1 MVKIIKLTFCMLI
14 LLMTVSLASAETFYL
29 KDGNKVAGDIV
40 SHEDGIYTVNT
51 SFGIVDIP
59 DDNIDRISDKAA
71 EAEEETKEIKIAAK
85 EIKRHFVPEYE
96 DEKYHDPL
104 YIAYHQ
110 AKSSAIA
117 LTASGATFFT
127 IGVLEAVIA
136 LPTYFAFR
144 DVINRGIASIT
155 DSTSGSSST
164 ADTAITTANNIGL
177 ALLLPMIVVPGA
189 LGFCLL
195 MACIGPWVYASKLL
209 YAWQSKYHVHM
220 SMADTD
226 KLELGFSISL

>member
-1 MVKIIKLTFCMLI
+1 MKQITKLIFCSLTFMMI
-14 LLMTVSLASAETFYL
+14 TVIVSAETFYL
-29 KDGNKVAGDIV
+29 KDGNKVTGDIV

-51 SFGIVDIP
+51 SFGVVDIP
-59 DDNIDRISDKAA
+59 DDNIDRISDKSA
-71 EAEEETKEIKIAAK
+71 EMEEEVKEIKIASK

-110 AKSSAIA
+110 AKTSAIA
-117 LTASGATFFT
+117 LTASGAVLFT
-127 IGVLEAVIA
+127 LGVLEAVIA
-136 LPTYFAFR
+136 LPTYFALR
-144 DVINRGIASIT
+144 DVINKGITGLTQI
-155 DSTSGSSST
+155 DTSEKSDALKT
-164 ADTAITTANNIGL
+164 YDNIGL

-220 SMADTD
+220 SMAGSD

>member
-1 MVKIIKLTFCMLI
+1 MKQITKLIFCSLTFMMI
-14 LLMTVSLASAETFYL
+14 TVIVSAETFYL
-29 KDGNKVAGDIV
+29 KDGNKVTGDIV

-59 DDNIDRISDKAA
+59 DDNIDRISDKSA
-71 EAEEETKEIKIAAK
+71 EMEEEVKEIKIASK

-110 AKSSAIA
+110 AKTSAIA
-117 LTASGATFFT
+117 LTASGAVLFT
-127 IGVLEAVIA
+127 LGVLEAVIV
-136 LPTYFAFR
+136 LPTYFALR
-144 DVINRGIASIT
+144 DTINDGVASLIG
-155 DSTSGSSST
+155 DSSSSSEALKT
-164 ADTAITTANNIGL
+164 ADSIGL
-177 ALLLPMIVVPGA
+177 AMLLPMIVVPGA

-220 SMADTD
+220 SMAGSD

>member
-1 MVKIIKLTFCMLI
+1 MNHIIKLTFCMLI

-71 EAEEETKEIKIAAK
+71 EVEEETKEIKIASR

-110 AKSSAIA
+110 TKSSAIA
-117 LTASGATFFT
+117 LTASGTTFFT
-127 IGVLEAVIA
+127 ISVLEAVVI
-136 LPTYFAFR
+136 LPTYFALQET
-144 DVINRGIASIT
+144 ISTGIAAI
-155 DSTSGSSST
+155 DGATSGSSSD

>member
-1 MVKIIKLTFCMLI
+1 MNHIIKLTFCMLI

-71 EAEEETKEIKIAAK
+71 EAEEETNEIKIASR

-127 IGVLEAVIA
+127 IGILEAVVI
-136 LPTYFAFR
+136 LPTYFA
-144 DVINRGIASIT
+144 
-155 DSTSGSSST
+155 
-164 ADTAITTANNIGL
+164 L
-177 ALLLPMIVVPGA
+177 
-189 LGFCLL
+189 
-195 MACIGPWVYASKLL
+195 
-209 YAWQSKYHVHM
+209 Q
-220 SMADTD
+220 
-226 KLELGFSISL
+226 

>member
-1 MVKIIKLTFCMLI
+1 MKQITKLIFCSLTFMMI
-14 LLMTVSLASAETFYL
+14 TGIASAETFYL
-29 KDGNKVAGDIV
+29 KDGNKVTGDIV

-51 SFGIVDIP
+51 SFGVVDIP
-59 DDNIDRISDKAA
+59 DDNIDRISDKSA
-71 EAEEETKEIKIAAK
+71 EMEEEVKEIKIASK

-110 AKSSAIA
+110 AKTSAIA
-117 LTASGATFFT
+117 LTASGAVLFT
-127 IGVLEAVIA
+127 LGVLEAVIA
-136 LPTYFAFR
+136 LPTYFALR
-144 DVINRGIASIT
+144 DEINKGIT
-155 DSTSGSSST
+155 DLAQIDTSEKSDALKT
-164 ADTAITTANNIGL
+164 YDNIGL

-220 SMADTD
+220 SMAGSD

>member
-1 MVKIIKLTFCMLI
+1 MNHIIKLTFCMLI
-14 LLMTVSLASAETFYL
+14 LLMIVSLASAETFYL

-71 EAEEETKEIKIAAK
+71 EAEEEVKEIKIAAK

-110 AKSSAIA
+110 AKTSAIA

-127 IGVLEAVIA
+127 IGILEAVVI
-136 LPTYFAFR
+136 LPTYFALQET
-144 DVINRGIASIT
+144 INTGIAAIVGAT
-155 DSTSGSSST
+155 NGSSSD

>member
-1 MVKIIKLTFCMLI
+1 MNHIIKLTFCMLI

-71 EAEEETKEIKIAAK
+71 EAEEEVKEIKIAAK

-110 AKSSAIA
+110 AKTSAIA

-127 IGVLEAVIA
+127 IGILEAVVI
-136 LPTYFAFR
+136 LPTYFALQET
-144 DVINRGIASIT
+144 INTGIAAIVGV
-155 DSTSGSSST
+155 TSGSSSD
-164 ADTAITTANNIGL
+164 ADTVITTANNIGL

>member
-1 MVKIIKLTFCMLI
+1 MKQITKLIFCSLTFMMI
-14 LLMTVSLASAETFYL
+14 TGIASAETFYL
-29 KDGNKVAGDIV
+29 KDGNKVTGDIV

-51 SFGIVDIP
+51 SFGVVDIP
-59 DDNIDRISDKAA
+59 DDNIDRISDKSA
-71 EAEEETKEIKIAAK
+71 EMEEEVKEIKIASK

-110 AKSSAIA
+110 AKTSAIA
-117 LTASGATFFT
+117 LTASGAVLFT
-127 IGVLEAVIA
+127 LGVLEAVIV
-136 LPTYFAFR
+136 LPIYFALR
-144 DVINRGIASIT
+144 DTINDGVASLIG
-155 DSTSGSSST
+155 DSSSSSEALKT
-164 ADTAITTANNIGL
+164 ADSIGL
-177 ALLLPMIVVPGA
+177 AMLLPMIVVPGA

-220 SMADTD
+220 SMAGSD